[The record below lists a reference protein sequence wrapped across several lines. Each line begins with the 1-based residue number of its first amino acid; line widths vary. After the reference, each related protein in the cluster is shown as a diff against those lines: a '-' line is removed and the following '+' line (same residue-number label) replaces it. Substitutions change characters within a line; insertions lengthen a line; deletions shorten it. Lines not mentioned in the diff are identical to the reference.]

1 MKIGDL
7 VRLKKGYP
15 AIGIVMRI
23 DEQYFGARQAFK
35 ISNVERG
42 KCIRPNM
49 VDTIAPTRDGIQ
61 DRVLVLWTDDDFA
74 QSYESS
80 AVLEVLGEKE

>member
-15 AIGIVMRI
+15 AIGIVTKI
-23 DEQYFGARQAFK
+23 DEQFYGARQAFK
-35 ISNVERG
+35 VSSVERG

-49 VDTIAPTRDGIQ
+49 VDIIAPTRDGIQ
-61 DRVLVLWTDDDFA
+61 DRVLVVWMDDAFTPT
-74 QSYESS
+74 YENS
-80 AVLEVLGEKE
+80 ATLEVINENR

>member
-1 MKIGDL
+1 MEIGDL
-7 VRLKKGYP
+7 VRLRKGYP
-15 AIGIVMRI
+15 AVGIVVRI

-49 VDTIAPTRDGIQ
+49 VDIIAPTRDGIQ
-61 DRVLVLWTDDDFA
+61 NRVLVLWTDDDFT
-74 QSYESS
+74 QSYENS
-80 AVLEVLGEKE
+80 AALEVLCEKE

>member
-15 AIGIVMRI
+15 AIGIVTKI
-23 DEQYFGARQAFK
+23 DEQFYGARQAFK

-42 KCIRPNM
+42 KCIRPSM
-49 VDTIAPTRDGIQ
+49 VDIIAPTRDGIQ
-61 DRVLVLWTDDDFA
+61 NRVLVVWTDDAFTPT
-74 QSYESS
+74 YENS
-80 AVLEVLGEKE
+80 AALEVIDEDR